1 MIVLFMMPALITT
14 ILSLIGLFVALAVY
28 LSYGTKHSLAR
39 ERVVQCLLFSA
50 VFGAISLGI
59 IAFI

>member
-1 MIVLFMMPALITT
+1 MIVLLMSIAIITT
-14 ILSLIGLFVALAVY
+14 ILALIGLFVALAVY

-39 ERVVQCLLFSA
+39 ERIVQCLLFSA